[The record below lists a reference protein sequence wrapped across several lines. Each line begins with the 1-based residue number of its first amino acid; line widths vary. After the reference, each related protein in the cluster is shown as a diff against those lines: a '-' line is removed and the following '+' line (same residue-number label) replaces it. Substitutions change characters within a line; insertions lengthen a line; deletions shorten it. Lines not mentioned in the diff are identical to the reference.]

1 MVCRSHRIFIRD
13 YNLQYTAFLSL
24 NNKESVI
31 VSTAIPVTPV
41 LAMLV
46 H

>member
-1 MVCRSHRIFIRD
+1 MVCRSDRIFIRD
-13 YNLQYTAFLSL
+13 YKLQYTTFLSL

-31 VSTAIPVTPV
+31 VSTAIPVILFLTIH
-41 LAMLV
+41 V